1 MNNVRRTIPYIPFA
15 AGFAL
20 GCIVTN
26 NVLRHAELTADQA
39 LQIAK
44 ETLQKAGPI
53 HSSWIFMKKER
64 LIKNGLTYY
73 TYRGGISRLENGEQ
87 KQYTYYI
94 DSKSGAI
101 MDVDPPLPKESQPSS

>member
-1 MNNVRRTIPYIPFA
+1 MNNVRRTIPYITFA

-73 TYRGGISRLENGEQ
+73 TYRGGIDRKSTRLN
-87 KQYTYYI
+87 
-94 DSKSGAI
+94 SSHVAI
-101 MDVDPPLPKESQPSS
+101 SYAVSCLKT